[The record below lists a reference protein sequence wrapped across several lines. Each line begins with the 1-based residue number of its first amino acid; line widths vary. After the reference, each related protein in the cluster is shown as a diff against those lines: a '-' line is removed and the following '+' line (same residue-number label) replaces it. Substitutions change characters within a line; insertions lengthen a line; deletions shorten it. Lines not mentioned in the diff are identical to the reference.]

1 MTVTMWEVR
10 AADGHLEQLL
20 AWLLPRLA
28 ESAQVYRS
36 AAGEPRVVVLD
47 PTGEVT
53 ERLAGVPA
61 GLVARP
67 AHAWQF
73 EAVGNGSAGTPHLG
87 SEQQGSGQQDS
98 GHQSSEQQGSEQ
110 QGSERAGQ

>member
-10 AADGHLEQLL
+10 AADGQLEQLL
-20 AWLLPRLA
+20 AWLLPRLS

-53 ERLAGVPA
+53 DRLAGVPA
-61 GLVARP
+61 GLIARP

-73 EAVGNGSAGTPHLG
+73 EAVGNGSAGPPHLG
-87 SEQQGSGQQDS
+87 SEGLGQ
-98 GHQSSEQQGSEQ
+98 
-110 QGSERAGQ
+110 

>member
-10 AADGHLEQLL
+10 AADGQLEQLL

-53 ERLAGVPA
+53 GRLAGVPA
-61 GLVARP
+61 ALIARP

-73 EAVGNGSAGTPHLG
+73 EAVGNGSARPPHLA
-87 SEQQGSGQQDS
+87 Q
-98 GHQSSEQQGSEQ
+98 
-110 QGSERAGQ
+110 

>member
-10 AADGHLEQLL
+10 AAEGQLEQLL

-28 ESAQVYRS
+28 GGVQVYRS

-53 ERLAGVPA
+53 GRLAGVPPS
-61 GLVARP
+61 LIARP

-73 EAVGNGSAGTPHLG
+73 EEVGNGSAGSAHLG
-87 SEQQGSGQQDS
+87 E
-98 GHQSSEQQGSEQ
+98 
-110 QGSERAGQ
+110 

>member
-10 AADGHLEQLL
+10 AADGQLEQLL

-28 ESAQVYRS
+28 ESAEVYRS

-53 ERLAGVPA
+53 DRLAGVPA
-61 GLVARP
+61 ELIARP

-73 EAVGNGSAGTPHLG
+73 EAVGNGSAGSEHLG
-87 SEQQGSGQQDS
+87 DKHLGDKHLGDKHLGQ
-98 GHQSSEQQGSEQ
+98 
-110 QGSERAGQ
+110 

>member
-10 AADGHLEQLL
+10 AADGQLEQLL
-20 AWLLPRLA
+20 AWALPRLA
-28 ESAQVYRS
+28 DSAQVYRS

-53 ERLAGVPA
+53 DRLAGIPD

-73 EAVGNGSAGTPHLG
+73 EAVGNGTAGPPHLG
-87 SEQQGSGQQDS
+87 SGQLSSGQLGSGQ
-98 GHQSSEQQGSEQ
+98 
-110 QGSERAGQ
+110 

>member
-10 AADGHLEQLL
+10 AADGQLEPLL

-28 ESAQVYRS
+28 EQAQVFRS

-47 PTGEVT
+47 PTGEVSD
-53 ERLAGVPA
+53 RLAGVPE
-61 GLVARP
+61 GLIARP

-73 EAVGNGSAGTPHLG
+73 EPVRTAGTQ
-87 SEQQGSGQQDS
+87 SEPSATVEQG
-98 GHQSSEQQGSEQ
+98 
-110 QGSERAGQ
+110 RRI

>member
-10 AADGHLEQLL
+10 AADGQLEQLL

-28 ESAQVYRS
+28 ASAQVYRS

-47 PTGEVT
+47 PTGEVSD
-53 ERLAGVPA
+53 RLAGVPED
-61 GLVARP
+61 LIARP

-73 EAVGNGSAGTPHLG
+73 EPVGNGSAGPPHLG
-87 SEQQGSGQQDS
+87 Q
-98 GHQSSEQQGSEQ
+98 
-110 QGSERAGQ
+110 

>member
-10 AADGHLEQLL
+10 AADGQLEQLL

-28 ESAQVYRS
+28 DSAQVYRS

-53 ERLAGVPA
+53 DRLAGVPA
-61 GLVARP
+61 GLIARP
-67 AHAWQF
+67 AHAWRF
-73 EAVGNGSAGTPHLG
+73 EAVGNGTAGSPHL
-87 SEQQGSGQQDS
+87 QQ
-98 GHQSSEQQGSEQ
+98 
-110 QGSERAGQ
+110 

>member
-10 AADGHLEQLL
+10 AADGQLEHLL
-20 AWLLPRLA
+20 AWVLPRLA
-28 ESAQVYRS
+28 DSAQVYRS

-47 PTGEVT
+47 PTGQVT
-53 ERLAGVPA
+53 DRLAGLPA

-73 EAVGNGSAGTPHLG
+73 EAVGNGSAGPSHLG
-87 SEQQGSGQQDS
+87 SE
-98 GHQSSEQQGSEQ
+98 HPSSEHSS
-110 QGSERAGQ
+110 SERAGQ

>member
-10 AADGHLEQLL
+10 AADGQLEPLL

-28 ESAQVYRS
+28 EQAQVYRS

-53 ERLAGVPA
+53 DRLAGIPA
-61 GLVARP
+61 GLIARP

-73 EAVGNGSAGTPHLG
+73 KKVGNGNGSAIPPHL
-87 SEQQGSGQQDS
+87 DS
-98 GHQSSEQQGSEQ
+98 GHP
-110 QGSERAGQ
+110 GQ

>member
-10 AADGHLEQLL
+10 AADGQLEQLL
-20 AWLLPRLA
+20 AWLLPRLPP
-28 ESAQVYRS
+28 SAQVYRS

-53 ERLAGVPA
+53 DRAAGVPA
-61 GLVARP
+61 GMITRP

-73 EAVGNGSAGTPHLG
+73 EAVGNGTAGPPRLG
-87 SEQQGSGQQDS
+87 Q
-98 GHQSSEQQGSEQ
+98 
-110 QGSERAGQ
+110 